1 MREMLEY
8 FFVKFLIFLA
18 SIMPKSLVYKIF
30 KFIAL
35 SLFRLDKRR
44 RKLTIKNLTLSF
56 VEKNEIE
63 IESLAKQSY
72 IELSKTVAEIILMIN
87 KQLDINSLVTNVDEA
102 VERLNR
108 YKSDD
113 AKVYVTAHFSNWE
126 LLAQFMAVNGF
137 ALTGIGRRGNNALI
151 EDNIT
156 TPFRQMH
163 GNRNIYKKNA
173 IMQMIKVIK
182 QNASL
187 GLLIDQKAG
196 HQNSVRTT
204 FFGRDVMT
212 TTSVAMLKLK
222 YNPLLLS
229 IFMTRDNNGR
239 YKVIINEPIEYEPV
253 GNKDED
259 IKNITQLCNDAVE
272 DVVKAYPSQWFW
284 MHNRWKL

>member
-35 SLFRLDKRR
+35 LLFKLDKRR
-44 RKLTIKNLTLSF
+44 RKLTIKNLTLAF

-108 YKSDD
+108 YKNDD

-126 LLAQFMAVNGF
+126 LLAQFMAINGF

-204 FFGRDVMT
+204 FFGRNVMT

-229 IFMTRDNNGR
+229 IFMTRDEDGR
-239 YKVIINEPIEYEPV
+239 YKVIINDPIEYEPV

>member
-1 MREMLEY
+1 MREMIEY

-30 KFIAL
+30 KFIAIL
-35 SLFRLDKRR
+35 LFKLDKKRR
-44 RKLTIKNLTLSF
+44 ELTIKNLTLAF

-87 KQLDINSLVTNVDEA
+87 KQLDINSLVTNA
-102 VERLNR
+102 
-108 YKSDD
+108 DD
-113 AKVYVTAHFSNWE
+113 AIAQLNSYTSKSGKIYVTAHFSNWE
-126 LLAQFMAVNGF
+126 LLAQFMAINGF
-137 ALTGIGRRGNNALI
+137 ALTGIGRRGNNVLI

-204 FFGRDVMT
+204 FFGRAVMT

-229 IFMTRDNNGR
+229 IFMTRDDNGS

>member
-1 MREMLEY
+1 MREMIEY
-8 FFVKFLIFLA
+8 FFVKLLIFLA

-30 KFIAL
+30 KFIAIL
-35 SLFRLDKRR
+35 LFKLDKKRR
-44 RKLTIKNLTLSF
+44 ELTIKNLTLSF

-72 IELSKTVAEIILMIN
+72 IELSKTVAEIILIIN
-87 KQLDINSLVTNVDEA
+87 KQLDVNSLVTNVDEA
-102 VERLNR
+102 VQRLNS
-108 YKSDD
+108 YKRDTSI
-113 AKVYVTAHFSNWE
+113 VYITAHFGNWE

-137 ALTGIGRRGNNALI
+137 PIGVIGRRGNNSLI
-151 EDNIT
+151 ENNIT
-156 TPFRQMH
+156 TPFRQMN
-163 GNRNIYKKNA
+163 GNKNIYKKNA
-173 IMQMIKVIK
+173 IIHMIKVIK
-182 QNASL
+182 NNESF
-187 GLLIDQKAG
+187 GILIDQKAG

-222 YNPLLLS
+222 YNPILLS
-229 IFMTRDNNGR
+229 IFMTRDNDGR
-239 YKVIINEPIEYEPV
+239 YKVIINNPIEYESV
-253 GNKDED
+253 GSKDED

>member
-1 MREMLEY
+1 MREMIEY

-35 SLFRLDKRR
+35 LLFRLDKRR
-44 RKLTIKNLTLSF
+44 RKLTIKNLTLAF
-56 VEKNEIE
+56 AEKNEME

-87 KQLDINSLVTNVDEA
+87 RQLDINSVVTNTDEA
-102 VERLNR
+102 IEILNR

-113 AKVYVTAHFSNWE
+113 AKVYITAHFGNWE
-126 LLAQFMAVNGF
+126 LLAQFMAINGF
-137 ALTGIGRRGNNALI
+137 VLTGIGRRGNNTLI

-156 TPFRQMH
+156 TPFRQMN

-173 IMQMIKVIK
+173 IIQMIKVIK
-182 QNASL
+182 ENASL

-196 HQNSVRTT
+196 HQNSVRTK

-229 IFMTRDNNGR
+229 IFMARDDSGR
-239 YKVIINEPIEYEPV
+239 YKLVIDEPIEYESV
-253 GNKDED
+253 DNKDED
-259 IKNITQLCNDAVE
+259 IKNITQLCNNAVE
-272 DVVKAYPSQWFW
+272 KIVKSYPSQWFW